1 MKFEFRCEVYDLAK
15 DLANVLYDE
24 LADSDTLKEYA
35 REHID
40 DCYGEVI
47 VADNP
52 YKTSEVV
59 EALGDLDIWMED
71 ILDSIEDDARHE
83 LERGRTVTVLGL
95 TFEPVDEDED
105 ADEEDD

>member
-1 MKFEFRCEVYDLAK
+1 MKFEFMGEVYDLAK
-15 DLANVLYDE
+15 DLANVLYKE
-24 LADSDTLKEYA
+24 LADSDALKEYA

-52 YKTSEVV
+52 HKTSEIV

-71 ILDSIEDDARHE
+71 ILDTIEYDARQE

-95 TFEPVDEDED
+95 TFEPVDEDE
-105 ADEEDD
+105 EDD

>member
-1 MKFEFRCEVYDLAK
+1 MKFKYLGKVYDLAK
-15 DLANVLYDE
+15 DLANVLYKE
-24 LADSDTLKEYA
+24 LEGTVALEEYVC
-35 REHID
+35 EHID

-52 YKTSEVV
+52 YKTSEIVK
-59 EALGDLDIWMED
+59 ALGDLDVWTD
-71 ILDSIEDDARHE
+71 DVLDTIEYDARQE

-105 ADEEDD
+105 EEDD